1 MRAAI
6 EKIQDALQE
15 YITAKDDPGNQGML
29 NSFILV
35 HEAVNMADV
44 ERTTF
49 GYDYITGGPGCTPAN
64 NKGLLEIGM
73 ERLAEDMTACN
84 CDECRGDDEG

>member
-15 YITAKDDPGNQGML
+15 YITAKDDPGDQGML

-35 HEAVNMADV
+35 HEAVNMTDL

-49 GYDYITGGPGCTPAN
+49 GYDYISGGPGVSPAN

-73 ERLAEDMTACN
+73 ERLSEDLSVCR
-84 CDECRGDDEG
+84 CDDCERDDEG